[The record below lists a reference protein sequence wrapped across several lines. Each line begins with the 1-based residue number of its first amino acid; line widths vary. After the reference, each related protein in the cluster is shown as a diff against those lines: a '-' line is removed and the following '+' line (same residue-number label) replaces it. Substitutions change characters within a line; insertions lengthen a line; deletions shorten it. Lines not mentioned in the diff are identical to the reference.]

1 MAERIPIDSEFMSME
16 CIRDV
21 IEEDQDCYMCQ
32 LNTEPMKK
40 QMGCVTVLVPPDI
53 DQEVTSG
60 DMTVTEGGNVTLNCV
75 AKGQPT

>member
-1 MAERIPIDSEFMSME
+1 
-16 CIRDV
+16 
-21 IEEDQDCYMCQ
+21 MCQ

-60 DMTVTEGGNVTLNCV
+60 DMPVTEGGNVTLNCV